1 MSSQAMIEAEK
12 KLALRDQMQQL
23 SMASRDAAGQRPIS
37 ELVNELMAAAGRS
50 EHTRR
55 AYRTAVGMFLQFLES
70 ERGQLVPNDLAKWKP
85 FAKVR
90 TVHTKGKGRQGAPR
104 TEWVFNP
111 PGMVLRL
118 VDGGSVDR
126 FRAWREG
133 QGDSPNTASVR
144 TAAVRSFLSVALRA
158 GILTLE
164 QGQHLGIKPYRQRQV
179 RDLKPVGRRLT
190 TSEVRTLRSTCSRET
205 IKSKR
210 DLAIIDAMLYL
221 GLRREEVC
229 SLRIEDFRQ
238 DGGRWWLFLEGKGQK
253 TRRLKVHDLVY
264 RSVTDWLADVDR
276 SLGESE
282 GRVFLNLNRHGG
294 LTGKPVNGAVVARI
308 VAELGAE
315 SGLASQA
322 GSGRL
327 SPHDLRRTMARNAY
341 DNGADLL
348 LIQQWLGHSDPK
360 TTAHYIGATEHDDNT
375 AGDYVRY

>member
-1 MSSQAMIEAEK
+1 MSTQAMIEAER
-12 KLALRDQMQQL
+12 KLVLRDQMKQL
-23 SMASRDAAGQRPIS
+23 SLASRNVAEQRPVG
-37 ELVNELMAAAGRS
+37 ELVEELMAAAGRS

-55 AYRTAVGMFLQFLES
+55 AYRTAVGRFLQFLES
-70 ERGQLVPNDLAKWKP
+70 ERGQLVPNDLGHWKP
-85 FAKVR
+85 FAEAR
-90 TVHTKGKGRQGAPR
+90 TVPNKGKSRQGAPR
-104 TEWVFNP
+104 TVWVFKP

-126 FRAWREG
+126 FRAWRESE
-133 QGDSPNTASVR
+133 GDSPNTASVR

-158 GILTLE
+158 GVLTLE

-179 RDLKPVGRRLT
+179 RDQKPVGRRLT
-190 TSEVRTLRSTCSRET
+190 SSEARKLRSACSGGT
-205 IKSKR
+205 IKAKR
-210 DLAIIDAMLYL
+210 DLAMLDAMLYL
-221 GLRREEVC
+221 GLRREEVS
-229 SLRIEDFRQ
+229 SLQIEDFRQ

-253 TRRLKVHDLVY
+253 TRRLKVHDSFY
-264 RSVTDWLADVDR
+264 RSVTDWLSSVDR
-276 SLGESE
+276 SLGEPT
-282 GRVFLNLNRHGG
+282 GPVFLNLNRHGG
-294 LTGKPVNGAVVARI
+294 LTGHPVNGAVVARI

-315 SGLASQA
+315 SRLASQA

-348 LIQQWLGHSDPK
+348 LVQQWLGHSDPK